1 MSLNLSRTLFY
12 EFYKSDPNF
21 IYESVEE
28 YRNYKSDP
36 NFAEKTLE
44 EYRRFKAVQ
53 KQELALIHQSPS
65 KEASDSGERYRKFP
79 FCQKKNIHTNI
90 SN

>member
-28 YRNYKSDP
+28 YRNYKADP
-36 NFAEKTLE
+36 NFTNKSLE
-44 EYRRFKAVQ
+44 EYRRFKALQ
-53 KQELALIHQSPS
+53 AKESSTTNEPS
-65 KEASDSGERYRKFP
+65 IEEVVSSNERYNK
-79 FCQKKNIHTNI
+79 
-90 SN
+90 